1 MSSEYQELEPGRHD
15 GCALRPLADDVD
27 HAQNCLGL
35 WLLRR
40 KVSYS

>member
-15 GCALRPLADDVD
+15 GCALRPLADDVN
-27 HAQNCLGL
+27 HAYKCWGL
-35 WLLRR
+35 LLLRR